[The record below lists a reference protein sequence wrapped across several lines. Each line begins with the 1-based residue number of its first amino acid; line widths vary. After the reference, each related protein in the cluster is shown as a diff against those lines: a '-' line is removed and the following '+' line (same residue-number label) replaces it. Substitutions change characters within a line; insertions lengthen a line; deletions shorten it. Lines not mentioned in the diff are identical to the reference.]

1 MCGNMDQQVQ
11 QFLEGIFGEGHKYT
25 ITDGDFGDWMNVDV
39 DDDDVNELHI
49 EIERQDP
56 LALRI
61 IRVESY
67 ATELEIEDGD
77 DFDCSFTALYSD
89 VQEAVEDVQCYGTEW
104 TLESMEDGI
113 LMIDIQ
119 SNYDTEDEGLMDED
133 SIPDLAKIKDEIRKI
148 KKVIYSHKKKTAKKG
163 S

>member
-1 MCGNMDQQVQ
+1 MGGSMDQQAQ
-11 QFLEGIFGEGHKYT
+11 QFLEGIFGKHKFT
-25 ITDGDFGDWMNVDV
+25 VTDGDFGDWMNIDV
-39 DDDDVNELHI
+39 DDGDEISLHI

-77 DFDCSFTALYSD
+77 DFDCSYDALYND
-89 VQEAVEDVQCYGTEW
+89 VEEAVGDVQCYGTEW
-104 TLESMEDGI
+104 TLESIEDGI

-119 SNYDTEDEGLMDED
+119 SNNDTEDEGLMDEEI
-133 SIPDLAKIKDEIRKI
+133 IPDLARIKDEIRKI
-148 KKVIYSHKKKTAKKG
+148 KEIINSHKKK
-163 S
+163 

>member
-1 MCGNMDQQVQ
+1 MCGNMDQQAQ

-119 SNYDTEDEGLMDED
+119 SNYDTEDEGLMDEEI
-133 SIPDLAKIKDEIRKI
+133 IPNWNEIKNVINEI
-148 KKVIYSHKKKTAKKG
+148 KKTITSNMKKTAKKG